1 MLAGL
6 LAACGAHTNWR
17 PAEPMVAGDHSL
29 DAQAA
34 GLIAERWFGVPSL
47 WVPPPIPSTAI
58 KFFDV
63 TGHTQRE
70 LINSLNSS
78 DICAKNGGCAPDPAV
93 PNGIAWGLEG
103 EAFIPG
109 IYCYS
114 PRTTP
119 VPYSVFVLLPT
130 WSPFLGSVTVT
141 LVTRWNALEQLLYVH
156 EAGHAAISIQDLAD
170 LGAQA
175 SQLSSCQAVI
185 NFWEAPTLFDKMQA
199 DQAAYHARL
208 HADCRPEIGCLA
220 TGWMGW

>member
-6 LAACGAHTNWR
+6 LAACGAQATWR

-47 WVPPPIPSTAI
+47 WVPPPIPSTTTE
-58 KFFDV
+58 FFDV
-63 TGHTQRE
+63 TGSTQRA
-70 LINSLNSS
+70 LISSLNSS
-78 DICAKNGGCAPDPAV
+78 DICAKNGGCAVDPAV

-103 EAFIPG
+103 ERPFG
-109 IYCYS
+109 YYCYS

-119 VPYSVFVLLPT
+119 VPYNVFVLLPR

-141 LVTRWNALEQLLYVH
+141 LVTRWNALEQMIYVH

-175 SQLSSCQAVI
+175 NQLSSCQAVFD
-185 NFWEAPTLFDKMQA
+185 FWDNSANWSKLQA

-208 HADCRPEIGCLA
+208 HADCRPEIGCMPA
-220 TGWMGW
+220 GWLGW